1 MLTRRTGDRERA
13 EDLAQDVF
21 AKALESPPRNPKP
34 WLFAVALNL
43 ARDDGRKAVRQQRH
57 LALLTNESDGA
68 HVPPPD
74 EEVQRNEQRA
84 RVQEA
89 LDELVEQD
97 RAVLLMKAEGLSYD
111 EIAEATGLSKGSI
124 GTTLARAR
132 KRLVESYRERDKGE
146 GIGDVAR

>member
-1 MLTRRTGDRERA
+1 M
-13 EDLAQDVF
+13 F

-43 ARDDGRKAVRQQRH
+43 ARDEGRKAVRQQRH
-57 LALLTNESDGA
+57 LALLTNEADGA
-68 HVPPPD
+68 AAPAPD
-74 EEVQRNEQRA
+74 EQLQREEQRSL
-84 RVQEA
+84 VQEA

-132 KRLVESYRERDKGE
+132 RRLVESYRERNRGE
-146 GIGDVAR
+146 GSRDVAR